1 MTYFNSPTDIQ
12 RQVWKDKYR
21 QEGET
26 DIRSSL
32 MRVVNGVYK
41 KDPSAAAKADALE
54 AVLNG
59 DWVPAGR
66 IHAGAGTDKR
76 VTLINCYVSPRI
88 QDSLAT
94 DRLTIDDNK
103 NPMVRY
109 LNKKYDELVGDKG
122 IMEALSNAAYTMQM
136 GGGIGMDFSTIR
148 PKGAI
153 VKRTGSVSS
162 GVLPFMDMWHSMCA
176 TIMSSGSRRGA
187 MMGCLRIDHPDV
199 IDFIKAKQ
207 TPGRL
212 TNFNV
217 SVLVTDA
224 FMKAVE
230 NNQPWFLEF
239 PIEPADTAVEGSIK
253 NIEIGAWTYK
263 RIMARELWD
272 MLLQATYEHA
282 EPGVIFI
289 DRVNS
294 RNNLNY
300 CETIAATNPCG
311 EQPLPP
317 NGACNLGAVNL
328 ANMVHKPFTSE
339 ASVDFTR
346 LERAVQVG
354 TRFLDNV
361 LDVTQFPTE
370 AQQQESNDKRRIGL
384 GVTGLGNML
393 QQLGL
398 RYGSEASVGVT
409 RRVMRYVAFNAYNTS
424 WLLAKERGP
433 FPLWDKDKFNYGL
446 VERLGDERL
455 LDAMRSH
462 GLRNGVLLT
471 VAPTGTTSLYYGNVS
486 SGLEPPFA
494 LEYYRKVLQPDGS
507 FKESKVRDWG
517 FQKFMERQGYPDKY
531 ATIGSDVDAIK
542 ADNMMPDYMA
552 TALEL
557 SVQDHLAIQAA
568 CQEWVDASISKTIN
582 CPAEMTFD
590 DFKHVY
596 TEAYRLGCKGC
607 TTYRPSGVRGAVLTT
622 ESQVK
627 DGQPLKSVAHPAGPA
642 VPEDADVKTESL
654 VNGVYDTETR
664 KMDFSGALGAASPR
678 PRVLRGTTYKIRW
691 PKADHAHYVTIN
703 DREDG
708 TPFEI
713 FINSKSVLH
722 AEWTAAVTRLISA
735 VFRKGGDVHFLIE
748 ELEQVHATEGGAWL
762 EGKYVPSMV
771 AMLGRVIQEHL
782 LGGPKV
788 VEQMKNETVALTG
801 FEKDFDTTDLLKKH
815 AARVE
820 GHSAYFDSY
829 PKTSGLAVPVPPN
842 ISGKRVTFKDGNLE
856 VHDLSGCPACGQPTA
871 YKQEG
876 CLKCLSCGHS
886 DCG

>member
-1 MTYFNSPTDIQ
+1 MGYFDRPSAIQ
-12 RQVWKDKYR
+12 SLVWQDKYR
-21 QEGET
+21 QPGEGT
-26 DIRSSL
+26 IRASL
-32 MRVVNGVYK
+32 ERVVNGVYA
-41 KDPSAAAKADALE
+41 KDPSAEAKADALE

-76 VTLINCYVSPRI
+76 VTLINCYVSPTI
-88 QDSLAT
+88 EDSLAT
-94 DRLTIDDNK
+94 TRIHREDKSFSSAVFNAMDARFEQDN
-103 NPMVRY
+103 
-109 LNKKYDELVGDKG
+109 LG
-122 IMEALSNAAYTMQM
+122 IMEALNNAAYTMQM
-136 GGGIGMDFSTIR
+136 GGGIGMDFSSIR

-162 GVLPFMDMWHSMCA
+162 GVLPFMDMWHSMCG

-217 SVLVTDA
+217 SVLVPNA
-224 FMKAVE
+224 FMQAVAADA
-230 NNQPWFLEF
+230 QWYLTF
-239 PIEPADTAVEGSIK
+239 PVAPADGKEELLGDTFIYQTVS
-253 NIEIGAWTYK
+253 
-263 RIMARELWD
+263 ARWLWD
-272 MLLQATYEHA
+272 LLLKSTYEYA

-289 DRVNS
+289 DRVNQL
-294 RNNLNY
+294 NNLNY

-328 ANMVHKPFTSE
+328 ANMVVGAFGPNPGINFE
-339 ASVDFTR
+339 R
-346 LERAVQVG
+346 LEQAVRVG
-354 TRFLDNV
+354 VRFLDNV
-361 LDVTQFPTE
+361 LDVTQYPTE
-370 AQQQESNDKRRIGL
+370 AQKQEALNKRRIGL

-393 QQLGL
+393 QQLQL
-398 RYGSEASVGVT
+398 RYGSTASVSMT
-409 RRVMRYVAFNAYNTS
+409 YNVMKTIAQVAYATS
-424 WLLAKERGP
+424 NQLAKERGP
-433 FPLWDKDKFNYGL
+433 FPLWHTNKFNYSL
-446 VERLGDERL
+446 VERLDL
-455 LDAMRSH
+455 LPLANSISKH

-494 LEYYRKVLQPDGS
+494 LEFTRKVLQPDGS
-507 FKESKVRDWG
+507 HKSVQVQDWG
-517 FQKFMERQGYPDKY
+517 FKKFIEKLGYPDKY
-531 ATIGSDVDAIK
+531 TVMNGNVQAMKD
-542 ADNMMPDYMA
+542 DNVLPDYMA

-568 CQEWVDASISKTIN
+568 CQQWVDASISKTIN
-582 CPAEMTFD
+582 CPADMTFD
-590 DFKHVY
+590 AFKLVY
-596 TEAYRLGCKGC
+596 SEAYSLGCKGC
-607 TTYRPSGVRGAVLTT
+607 TTYRPSGVRGAVLTV
-622 ESQVK
+622 EEPK
-627 DGQPLKSVAHPAGPA
+627 DKQPLPFSDLSGFEGLDKVMGEVKPEELALVQELMIAA
-642 VPEDADVKTESL
+642 VGTPDNQGLKTMFRLPPRAALNMARAVQQLSAKADGELGFSL
-654 VNGVYDTETR
+654 PKEPPST
-664 KMDFSGALGAASPR
+664 PR

-691 PKADHAHYVTIN
+691 PRADHAHYVTIN

-735 VFRKGGDVHFLIE
+735 IFRRGGDVHFLLE
-748 ELEQVHATEGGAWL
+748 ELAQVHATEGGVW
-762 EGKYVPSMV
+762 EKGVYIPSMV
-771 AMLGRVIQEHL
+771 AMLGTVIQEHL
-782 LGGPKV
+782 LGGPEV
-788 VEQMKNETVALTG
+788 VAEMKAETEAL
-801 FEKDFDTTDLLKKH
+801 K
-815 AARVE
+815 AAKPPPYE
-820 GHSAYFDSY
+820 G
-829 PKTSGLAVPVPPN
+829 PLVPPFVPTPGAFTYVYLTCT
-842 ISGKRVTFKDGNLE
+842 S
-856 VHDLSGCPACGQPTA
+856 CGQPAA